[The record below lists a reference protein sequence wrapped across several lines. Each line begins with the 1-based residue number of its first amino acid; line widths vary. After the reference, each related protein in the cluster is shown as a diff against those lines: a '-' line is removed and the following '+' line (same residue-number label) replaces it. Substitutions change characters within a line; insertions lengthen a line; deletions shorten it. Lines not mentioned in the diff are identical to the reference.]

1 MQGCRDFQTGLKL
14 LYLIQAYKQFGNSV
28 VVPLMENV
36 AELVVSKM
44 EELEKKIGHDGE
56 KNDVRKLH
64 QAGSTRIFSP
74 GSLLTL

>member
-1 MQGCRDFQTGLKL
+1 
-14 LYLIQAYKQFGNSV
+14 
-28 VVPLMENV
+28 MENV